1 MFKSLF
7 LLAMVTMPMTA
18 FSQLP
23 DGGIPVTLRAQT
35 AAGVNK
41 TAGFS
46 SSIKKAELSTD
57 IITEKPEGE
66 EYTHCDAVA
75 SVSIR
80 KEALMDSTTTSAGVI

>member
-46 SSIKKAELSTD
+46 VTIHFRPPFL
-57 IITEKPEGE
+57 
-66 EYTHCDAVA
+66 
-75 SVSIR
+75 
-80 KEALMDSTTTSAGVI
+80 